1 METFVRKGPTI
12 KDVKVAV
19 VYQACTWRAQCC
31 VIGGA
36 VHPGVPEHDVGA
48 VVQDAS
54 AVPQP
59 PDRVKD
65 DVVAVS
71 DLTS

>member
-1 METFVRKGPTI
+1 MSTSPE
-12 KDVKVAV
+12 
-19 VYQACTWRAQCC
+19 CTWRAQRC

-48 VVQDAS
+48 VVEDAS

-59 PDRVKD
+59 PDRVED
-65 DVVAVS
+65 DVVTVP
-71 DLTS
+71 DLKIRIGHTTES